1 MSSNYLNFIVQQL
14 PKTSNRNALLLRNR
28 NRQDGSTFL
37 CGFLKHR
44 TTKLG
49 HRYHKINLITIVFHT
64 FRAVLPGPLS
74 VTRASLCIYVKGSVS
89 RTIRQALQSVFIHS
103 PAIGS
108 FPSFLT
114 DAGSFDAKPVTRARR
129 VGTVDLAAELALVSS
144 DTGALSVDAM
154 SVPVAV
160 RYLAFVVSQ

>member
-1 MSSNYLNFIVQQL
+1 MSSIYLSFIVQRL
-14 PKTSNRNALLLRNR
+14 PNPSNRNALLLRVR
-28 NRQDGSTFL
+28 NGQGGSTFL
-37 CGFLKHR
+37 GGFLKHP
-44 TTKLG
+44 TTRLG
-49 HRYHKINLITIVFHT
+49 HRYHNKINLITIVFHT

-89 RTIRQALQSVFIHS
+89 RTIWQVLQSVFIHS

-108 FPSFLT
+108 FPSFLA

-129 VGTVDLAAELALVSS
+129 VGTVDLAAELPLVSS

-154 SVPVAV
+154 PVSVAV
-160 RYLAFVVSQ
+160 RYLAFVVS